1 MIDVQK
7 LADLARMRVSE
18 NEQEGVAKDLE
29 TIVGFVDVV
38 QSRDVSAA
46 KTTAQSYNVFREDAV
61 APLASAHDLIGIAPQ
76 TQDHFVKVPKVI
88 E

>member
-7 LADLARMRVSE
+7 LADLARLEVPKD
-18 NEQEGVAKDLE
+18 EQEAVAKDLE
-29 TIVGFVDVV
+29 TIIGFVDQV

-46 KTTAQSYNVFREDAV
+46 AGYNSVNVFREDEV
-61 APLASAHDLIGIAPQ
+61 APLESVYDLVAAAPLH
-76 TQDHFVKVPKVI
+76 QDGFVKVPKVI